1 MLILFENQIAL
12 LFILFIVAVIAA
24 IMDAIAGGG
33 GLIVVPI
40 LLLLGLGPLETLGT
54 NKLQAAF
61 GTLTSSINY
70 SRKLGYKNKGFIKL
84 FITSLIASITGATFI
99 VRVPTELLLQ
109 IIPVLLIAVAIFFA
123 IQKDLNVVKESKLSF
138 YPFLIF
144 IILISLY
151 DSLIGPGAGSFYM
164 IAFVA
169 LRGMHILE
177 ATLNTKIVN
186 FASNFGSLIIFA
198 LLGYVNYRIGIV
210 MCAGQVIGS
219 YIGSNLTVKK
229 GSRIIKPTLIT
240 VSILMS
246 LRLLFTS

>member
-99 VRVPTELLLQ
+99 VRVPKEILLQ
-109 IIPVLLIAVAIFFA
+109 IIPGLLIVVAIFFPSLLVIVLKIA
-123 IQKDLNVVKESKLSF
+123 LNK
-138 YPFLIF
+138 
-144 IILISLY
+144 
-151 DSLIGPGAGSFYM
+151 
-164 IAFVA
+164 
-169 LRGMHILE
+169 
-177 ATLNTKIVN
+177 
-186 FASNFGSLIIFA
+186 
-198 LLGYVNYRIGIV
+198 
-210 MCAGQVIGS
+210 
-219 YIGSNLTVKK
+219 
-229 GSRIIKPTLIT
+229 
-240 VSILMS
+240 
-246 LRLLFTS
+246 